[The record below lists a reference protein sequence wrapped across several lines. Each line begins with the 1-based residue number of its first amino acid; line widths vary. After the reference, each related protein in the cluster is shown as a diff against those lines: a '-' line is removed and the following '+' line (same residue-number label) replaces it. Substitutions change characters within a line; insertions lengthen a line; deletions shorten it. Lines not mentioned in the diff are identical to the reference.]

1 MTPYPNAR
9 FPDDR
14 TDRHLLIG
22 AGPCGLGTARGL
34 AEAGVAYDHVEAD
47 DEVGGNWYHG
57 VYPTAHIISSK
68 KITEYP
74 GYPMPAHYPDFP
86 SAADMLAYYV
96 DYARTFG
103 LYDRIEFRTRVD
115 YVRPVADNRWE
126 VTLGTGERRLYAG
139 VLMANGHHWHRR
151 MPTFDGQEG
160 FRGEIIH
167 SKDYKR
173 REQLLDREVV
183 VVGGG
188 NSACDLAAE
197 SARLAERA
205 YLSLRGGVWFLPKTF
220 MGKPLSDSP
229 FATWPVWF
237 QRAVTKLVIALVQ
250 GPWSDYGL
258 PDPDYR
264 LFEKHP
270 TLGSEVL
277 HYIKH
282 GRLTPKPQIRRL
294 DGDHVEFVDGT
305 RVACDLLACATGYH
319 LSYPFLPPELQRVE
333 GVVAQV
339 YNWSMLDDYR
349 GLYFLGWYQFRGGVG
364 QVFEPYG
371 ALVARHI
378 KLQAEITRPLG
389 EVMRERGERIRD
401 THLVDPYEVIRGIAK
416 QMRRYDE
423 LAEFARGYASQLPAY
438 ENRPLEAPAEVPAL
452 QEVY

>member
-1 MTPYPNAR
+1 MHPPTTHPPT
-9 FPDDR
+9 DR

-34 AEAGVAYDHVEAD
+34 AEAHVAYDHVEAD
-47 DEVGGNWYHG
+47 EEVGGNWYHG

-68 KITEYP
+68 KITQYP

-86 SAADMLAYYV
+86 SAQDMLAYYI
-96 DYARTFG
+96 DYARHFG
-103 LYDRIEFRTRVD
+103 LYDRIEFRTRVEF
-115 YVRPVADNRWE
+115 VRPVADNRWE
-126 VTLGTGERRLYAG
+126 VTLSSGERRLYAG
-139 VLMANGHHWHRR
+139 VLMANGHHWHRN
-151 MPTFDGQEG
+151 MPRFEGQET
-160 FRGEIIH
+160 FRGEVIH

-173 REQLLDREVV
+173 REQLLDRKVV

-197 SARLAERA
+197 SARLSEAA
-205 YLSLRGGVWFLPKTF
+205 YLSLRSGVWFLPKTF

-237 QRAVTKLVIALVQ
+237 QRAVTRLVIALVQ

-258 PDPDYR
+258 PDPEYK

-282 GRLTPKPQIRRL
+282 GRLTPKPAVARL
-294 DGDHVEFVDGT
+294 DGDFVEFTDGS
-305 RVACDLLACATGYH
+305 RVECDLLACATGYH
-319 LSYPFLPPELQRVE
+319 LSYPFLPKELQRVE

-339 YNWSMLDDYR
+339 YDWSMLDDYR

-371 ALVARHI
+371 QLVAEHI
-378 KLQAEITRPLG
+378 KLQAQIARPLG
-389 EVMRERGERIRD
+389 EVIRERGGKIRD

-416 QMRRYDE
+416 QMKDYARF
-423 LAEFARGYASQLPAY
+423 ASFARGYASQLPAHT
-438 ENRPLEAPAEVPAL
+438 NVPLARPATATTLE
-452 QEVY
+452 EVY